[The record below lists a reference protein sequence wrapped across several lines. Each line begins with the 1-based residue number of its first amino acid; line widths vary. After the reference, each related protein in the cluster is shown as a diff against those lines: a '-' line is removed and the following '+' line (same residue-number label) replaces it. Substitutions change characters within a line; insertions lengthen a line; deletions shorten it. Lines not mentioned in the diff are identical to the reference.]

1 MGINTKPP
9 RGREKDKPTQINT
22 LSQNRHQYMPPDTD
36 IRDKPRQ
43 IQSGAIRGRQ
53 EGSSAISDL
62 AEYIFEE
69 EDYPV
74 VNYVLVFHAAK
85 LTMTRKVISNIVL
98 V

>member
-1 MGINTKPP
+1 MGELLDKMSKMRDMRIWLFGE

-43 IQSGAIRGRQ
+43 IQSGAIRGQQ

-74 VNYVLVFHAAK
+74 VN
-85 LTMTRKVISNIVL
+85 
-98 V
+98 